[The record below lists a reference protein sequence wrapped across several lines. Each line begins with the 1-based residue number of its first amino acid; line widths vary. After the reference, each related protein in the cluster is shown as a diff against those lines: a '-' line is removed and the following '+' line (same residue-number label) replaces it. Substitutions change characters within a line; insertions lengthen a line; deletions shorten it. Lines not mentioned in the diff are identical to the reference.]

1 MIHYFEDNKSEVTLV
16 LLHGTGGDEH
26 DLVPLA
32 KDLLPSANI
41 LSLRGRVNENGMLRF
56 FKRLN
61 MHTFDLASVDSESD
75 VVLAFL
81 REAKTKYNLKHLY
94 VLGYSNG
101 ATMIEALLTKD
112 ASLFTKAVLL
122 QPGLLSD
129 DLVFPELKKLEV
141 FTSVSNNDPYLP
153 VEMQKKLLHKLE
165 RGYTV
170 TVSRHNNGH
179 GLTNDVLH
187 DLQKW
192 LIL

>member
-1 MIHYFEDNKSEVTLV
+1 MIHYFADNKSEVTLV

-61 MHTFDLASVDSESD
+61 MHTFDLASVDTESD
-75 VVLAFL
+75 VVLSFL
-81 REAKTKYNLKHLY
+81 REAKTKYNLKKLY

-122 QPGLLSD
+122 QPGLLRD
-129 DLVFPELKKLEV
+129 DLVFPERKKLEV

-153 VEMQKKLLHKLE
+153 VAMQKKLLHKLE
-165 RGYTV
+165 ESFTV
-170 TVSRHNNGH
+170 TIARHHNGH
-179 GLTNDVLH
+179 GLTNEVLH

-192 LIL
+192 LML

>member
-1 MIHYFEDNKSEVTLV
+1 MIHYFEDNSSEVTLV

-61 MHTFDLASVDSESD
+61 MHTFDLDSVDSESD

-129 DLVFPELKKLEV
+129 DLVFPEFKTLEV

-153 VEMQKKLLHKLE
+153 VALQKKLLYKLE
-165 RGYTV
+165 AGYTV

-192 LIL
+192 LTL